1 MRIAVLFFGQPR
13 FFDVTAP
20 FIRKYLHQKSHELG
34 RQHPV
39 ATSDTSYVTT
49 QIDFFAHFWNMVGY
63 SPKSPEEKINTDK
76 VINIL
81 EEQFSVK
88 RYRIDNFEK
97 DLYGFHKIM
106 NGLFNNTVGYDSQ
119 LENKA
124 KYSGLKGRYG
134 TGQYYSFGEVFNL
147 MEEYEIKNKFKY
159 DIVLRLRTD
168 YLINKVDLDTLFDFK
183 SFYTPIMKGCA
194 PKSRQTIIVKK
205 NKTLNKLNLSNY
217 KLEDGAFHDR
227 PGYGTYRGDIR
238 VRDHLWCYNRSG
250 AEVFIRNFWKY
261 YFLTYIHDTLNIFL
275 PAKFLDEQYTMVS
288 ENRYWSCETL
298 NIIISG
304 LTGATVEL
312 LPYLV
317 IRVNHDTTKNKY
329 LEDKNSIPLLQYKS
343 FNNDNTAFLDII
355 DKKLNNFLV
364 KKDKNNLSY
373 LSYNE

>member
-34 RQHPV
+34 GQHPV

-88 RYRIDNFEK
+88 RYRIDNYDVLDNFEK

-106 NGLFNNTVGYDSQ
+106 NGLFNNTVGYNSQ

-124 KYSGLKGRYG
+124 RHSGLRGRYG

-183 SFYTPIMKGCA
+183 SFYTPIMKGCT
-194 PKSRQTIIVKK
+194 PKSKECAIAKK
-205 NKTLNKLNLSNY
+205 HDYLNELNLSNY
-217 KLEDGAFHDR
+217 KLAGHGA
-227 PGYGTYRGDIR
+227 YRGDIR
-238 VRDHLWCYNRSG
+238 VRDHLWCYNRLG
-250 AEVFIRNFWKY
+250 AEVFVRNFWKY
-261 YFLTYIHDTLNIFL
+261 YFLTYIHDTLNISL
-275 PAKFLDEQYTMVS
+275 PAKFLDEQHTMVS
-288 ENRYWSCETL
+288 KNRYWSCETL

-304 LTGATVEL
+304 LTGATIES

-317 IRVNHDTTKNKY
+317 IRVNHDTTKDKY
-329 LEDKNSIPLLQYKS
+329 LKSKQSIPLLKYKS

-355 DKKLNNFLV
+355 DKKLNNFFV
-364 KKDKNNLSY
+364 KKDKNNYSY